1 MVNSKIYL
9 DVPYA
14 QKDEAK
20 SLGARWDPS
29 KKKWYVPGNLDIS
42 VFKKWNKATSAA
54 PSTIQTDSKKSSTGL
69 GTITYA
75 KDKNFIA
82 YDGEQPPWN

>member
-29 KKKWYVPGNLDIS
+29 TKKWYAPGNLDIT
-42 VFKKWNKATSAA
+42 VFKKWNKATSAIK
-54 PSTIQTDSKKSSTGL
+54 TNSKKSSTRV
-69 GTITYA
+69 GTITHA

-82 YDGEQPPWN
+82 YNGEQPPWD